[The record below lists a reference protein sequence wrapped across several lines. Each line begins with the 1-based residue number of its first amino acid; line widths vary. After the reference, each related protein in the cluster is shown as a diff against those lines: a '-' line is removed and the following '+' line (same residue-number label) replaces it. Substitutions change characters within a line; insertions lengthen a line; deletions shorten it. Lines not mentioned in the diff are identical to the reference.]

1 MEPHKD
7 TTFTKLSLGSA
18 LLPLLS
24 GCISPKPL
32 PDSTL
37 DGYSLSPTPIESMAS
52 PQTHFTRLLE
62 AEIRGIPATLEA
74 QSQRLG
80 MKLCL
85 SHNETFRFLWN
96 YCQHSFEQTSV
107 MVGESS
113 VGNFHLTLIDDK
125 ATDTNHRE
133 DALLRQGSVQGSIT
147 GTDGRTFDVSG
158 EFRVKEFDTFH
169 QLTFQ
174 LDNPIL
180 GALDAQLSQSKNPF
194 QENHLRMRV
203 EATPLAQLLGAQS
216 FDTRIHLPIG
226 YSAGGT
232 FHFAFRKSHLHRM
245 LTQAAQHE
253 EFGKREAES
262 LATMFVGYTPLS
274 FTAFEGNDSTV
285 SHDKKRGEPYLPVLE
300 EALQRIP
307 EKSFVRLKLHHPI
320 PENTRLRRIQ
330 LLGVTNEECFFIYSS
345 QRPPLPELFIKS
357 YNTGYLLDETH
368 GIFGMK
374 LAEFRKY
381 ATCV

>member
-7 TTFTKLSLGSA
+7 TTLTKLSLSSA

-24 GCISPKPL
+24 ACISPKPL
-32 PDSTL
+32 PDSSL
-37 DGYSLSPTPIESMAS
+37 EGYSLSPVPIESSSS
-52 PQTHFTRLLE
+52 PQTHIGRLFE
-62 AEIRGIPATLEA
+62 ANIEGIPATLEA
-74 QSQRLG
+74 QCQRLG

-96 YCQHSFEQTSV
+96 YCQHSFEKTGF
-107 MVGESS
+107 MIGESS

-125 ATDTNHRE
+125 ATNTNHGE
-133 DALLRQGSVQGSIT
+133 EAPIRQGSVQGSIK
-147 GTDGRTFDVSG
+147 GKDGRTFQVSG

-174 LDNPIL
+174 LDNPML

-226 YSAGGT
+226 FSAGGT

-274 FTAFEGNDSTV
+274 FTAFERNDSTV
-285 SHDKKRGEPYLPVLE
+285 SHDKKRGEPYLPLLE
-300 EALQRIP
+300 EALRRIP
-307 EKSFVRLKLHHPI
+307 QNSFVGLKLHHP
-320 PENTRLRRIQ
+320 
-330 LLGVTNEECFFIYSS
+330 
-345 QRPPLPELFIKS
+345 
-357 YNTGYLLDETH
+357 
-368 GIFGMK
+368 
-374 LAEFRKY
+374 
-381 ATCV
+381 